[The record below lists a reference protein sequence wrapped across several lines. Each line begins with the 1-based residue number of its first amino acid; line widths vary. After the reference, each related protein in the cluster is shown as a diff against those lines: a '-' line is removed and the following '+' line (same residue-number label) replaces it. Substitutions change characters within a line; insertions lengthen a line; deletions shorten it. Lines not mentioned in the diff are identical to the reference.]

1 MTNQLKSDI
10 ASSKTLDPIVGAP
23 GKTILVRAIL
33 WVLVFGIVLFI
44 IFALLYRAEA
54 GKNRTLRMA
63 SAWQSVNLSVQ
74 FITEELS
81 HAVSDLDLLTRQ
93 NELDELLNSG
103 DMSPDEQLGKQFI
116 ALLATHRV
124 YDQARFVDADG
135 MEVVRVNYND
145 GAPAQVPP
153 YKLQD
158 KSDRYYFEPTMAL
171 DPGQVYLS
179 PFDLNLEYGVLE
191 KPEKPA
197 LRLSTPVSDAS
208 GQKRGLV
215 ILNYLGDYLIKAII
229 KAGKSSGVTTW
240 LVNDEGYWLKGPA
253 SVDEWG
259 FMYRDRSDRTIA
271 HQYPQAWQHMLA
283 SDEGQV
289 FTESMLITY
298 RKVYPHILATQSK
311 NRLISMAE
319 NHHWVVVSAIS
330 KSVLQTDN
338 IEIRQRLFSFY
349 GLLLVFIAPVA
360 WLLARLSVRQKS
372 FATAMTRILNNVP
385 VLIAYVGSDQRLRF
399 NNSAY
404 ARFFNTDEEQLQGL
418 HLVSLVGEKG
428 YEDIRQYVE
437 QALKGEQ
444 VSFQQR
450 VRFKDANIH
459 VITAT
464 YLPDINSDGSVRG
477 FIAVINDI
485 TELYNAQQSDKQ
497 RLLELAHAQRVNT
510 MGEMATEIAHEIN
523 QPLTSISN
531 FSSACERTIVAGNWD
546 TDQLLEWVV
555 KIRDHARRA
564 SNIVQRLRTFLKKGE
579 TVYTYVDINALIRDV
594 VSWTESD
601 MRKMNINVSLK
612 LENGIANVT
621 ADDILLQQVIL
632 NLVRNSMEA
641 LSETRNGTRQL
652 IIQSKTSDH
661 QVEVSVSDTG
671 PGIPKEIDERIFY
684 SFVTSKEHG
693 LGMGLSVSRSIVEA
707 HGGRLYLDP
716 AESTMTTFTFTIPV
730 KQNSI
735 HE

>member
-1 MTNQLKSDI
+1 MTNQLKSNI
-10 ASSKTLDPIVGAP
+10 ASSKTLDPIFGAS
-23 GKTILVRAIL
+23 GKAILVRTSL

-54 GKNRTLRMA
+54 DKNRTLRMA

-74 FITEELS
+74 FITDELS

-93 NELDELLNSG
+93 NELDELLNNDDISKG
-103 DMSPDEQLGKQFI
+103 PQLGKQFL

-124 YDQARFVDADG
+124 YDQARFIGANG

-145 GAPAQVPP
+145 GAPVQVPP
-153 YKLQD
+153 HKLQD
-158 KSDRYYFEPTMAL
+158 KSDRYYFKHTMAL
-171 DPGQVYLS
+171 KTGEVYLS
-179 PFDLNLEYGVLE
+179 PFDLNLEYGILE
-191 KPEKPA
+191 EPEKPT

-208 GQKRGLV
+208 GHTRGLL

-229 KAGKSSGVTTW
+229 KAGKASGGMSW
-240 LVNDEGYWLKGPA
+240 LVNDEGYWLRGPT
-253 SVDEWG
+253 SDDEWG
-259 FMYRDRSDRTIA
+259 FMYRDRSSKTIA

-289 FTESMLITY
+289 FTENMLITY
-298 RKVYPHILATQSK
+298 RKTYLHTLTRQPNNH
-311 NRLISMAE
+311 LISVPE
-319 NHHWVVVSAIS
+319 NHHWIVVSAIS
-330 KSVLQTDN
+330 NDILQADN
-338 IEIRQRLFSFY
+338 VEILQRLLTFY
-349 GLLLVFIAPVA
+349 GLVLMFIAPVA
-360 WLLARLSVRQKS
+360 WMLARLSVRQKT
-372 FATAMTRILNNVP
+372 FTAAMARILNNVP
-385 VLIAYVGSDQRLRF
+385 VLIAYVDSDKRLRF

-404 ARFFNTDEEQLQGL
+404 AKFFNTDEEQVHDL
-418 HLVSLVGEKG
+418 HLVSLVDEKG

-437 QALKGEQ
+437 QALKGKQ
-444 VSFQQR
+444 VNFQQR
-450 VRFKDANIH
+450 VRFKDGNTH
-459 VITAT
+459 VITAS

-485 TELYNAQQSDKQ
+485 TELYNAQESDKQ

-510 MGEMATEIAHEIN
+510 MGEMATEISHEIN

-531 FSSACERTIVAGNWD
+531 FSTVCERAIANGDWS
-546 TDQLLEWVV
+546 TDQLMEWIV
-555 KIRDHARRA
+555 KIRDHAKRA

-579 TVYTYVDINALIRDV
+579 TVYTSVDINALIRDV

-601 MRKMNINVSLK
+601 MRKMNIIVSLK
-612 LENGIANVT
+612 LENGVPNVS

-632 NLVRNSMEA
+632 NLIRNSMEA
-641 LSETRNGTRQL
+641 LFETQKGTRQL
-652 IIQSKTSDH
+652 IIQSRTSGH

-671 PGIPKEIDERIFY
+671 PGIPKDIGERIFY

-735 HE
+735 YE

>member
-1 MTNQLKSDI
+1 MMDQHKSDI
-10 ASSKTLDPIVGAP
+10 TTSKALDPIAGTP
-23 GKTILVRAIL
+23 GKTILLRTIL
-33 WVLVFGIVLFI
+33 WVLIFGIVLFI

-93 NELDELLNSG
+93 NELDELLNSS
-103 DMSPDEQLGKQFI
+103 DTSPAEQLGKQFI

-158 KSDRYYFEPTMAL
+158 KSERYYFEPTMAL

-191 KPEKPA
+191 EPEKPA

-215 ILNYLGDYLIKAII
+215 ILNYLGDYLIKAIT
-229 KAGKSSGVTTW
+229 KSGKSSGVTTW

-283 SDEGQV
+283 SDDGQV
-289 FTESMLITY
+289 STGNLLITY
-298 RKVYPHILATQSK
+298 RKVYPHILATQSN
-311 NRLISMAE
+311 NRLISTAE
-319 NHHWVVVSAIS
+319 NHYWVVVSAIS
-330 KSVLQTDN
+330 ESVLQADN

-349 GLLLVFIAPVA
+349 GLVLVFIAPVA
-360 WLLARLSVRQKS
+360 WLLARLSVRQKT
-372 FATAMTRILNNVP
+372 FATAMARILNNVP

-418 HLVSLVGEKG
+418 HLVSLVGENG

-450 VRFKDANIH
+450 VRLKDENMH
-459 VITAT
+459 VIAAT

-531 FSSACERTIVAGNWD
+531 FSSACERTIAAGNWD

-555 KIRDHARRA
+555 KIQDHARRA
-564 SNIVQRLRTFLKKGE
+564 SNIVQRLRTFLKKGV
-579 TVYTYVDINALIRDV
+579 TVYAPVDINALIREV
-594 VSWTESD
+594 ISWTESD
-601 MRKMNINVSLK
+601 MLKLNIIVSLK
-612 LENGIANVT
+612 LENGIPNVT
-621 ADDILLQQVIL
+621 ADDILLQQVIF

-641 LSETRNGTRQL
+641 LSETHNGTRQL
-652 IIQSKTSDH
+652 MIQSRTSDH

-671 PGIPKEIDERIFY
+671 PGISKEIDEQIFY
-684 SFVTSKEHG
+684 SFVTSKENG

-716 AESTMTTFTFTIPV
+716 EESTMTTFTFTIPV
-730 KQNSI
+730 TQNST